1 MSRFLSFLAVVL
13 LFSGCASPQEP
24 VVDIPIIPMPV
35 SMESRSGSFD
45 LATSSGFKV
54 DSPELIGVTERF
66 AATLALPMGMTLP
79 ISEDG
84 DMVLTLDA
92 SLEKEAYTIDVSE
105 DALVISAGNAAGA
118 FYAFQSILQMLP
130 PEIEV
135 RGRVEQGDWT
145 IPAVHIEDAP
155 RFSYRGMHL
164 DVGRYFFDVAF
175 IKKYI
180 DTMARYKFNTF
191 HWGLTQDQGWRLE
204 IPAYPRLTEVGA
216 WRKETIVD
224 KNFDPYVGDGIP
236 HGGFYTHDD
245 VREVLAYA
253 AERYVTVIPEI
264 NMPGHSTAALAAYP
278 ELGCGFGPYE
288 VQTTWGI
295 KSDILCPSETTFSFL
310 TDVLGVV
317 IDLFPSAYIHI
328 GSDEVPKTQ
337 WENSSLAQSIMTRE
351 GLANEEE
358 LQSWFVRRIETF
370 LNENDR
376 NLIGWDEILEGG
388 LAPNAT
394 VMSWRGMVGGI
405 EAAKMGHDVIMTP
418 TRYAYFD
425 FYQADPESEPLAMNW
440 AGYSTPLDTVYAFEP
455 VPSEL
460 TQEEAQHILGAQGNV
475 WTEYISTPEY
485 AEYMVYPRAMALAEV
500 VWSPPARRNLD
511 SFYRRLVGNL
521 PHLESLGVNYR
532 IPDRLA
538 RAEEEIAALN

>member
-1 MSRFLSFLAVVL
+1 MSVDLVSDPSYFPTDMSQFLSFLAVVL
-13 LFSGCASPQEP
+13 LFSGCASPQKP
-24 VVDIPIIPMPV
+24 VVDIPIIPVPV

-92 SLEKEAYTIDVSE
+92 SLKKEAYTIDVSE

-191 HWGLTQDQGWRLE
+191 HWGLTQDRGWRLE

-216 WRKETIVD
+216 WRKETKRFKTIDKDNAPLVRQMNSLPLLLGRTIIV
-224 KNFDPYVGDGIP
+224 
-236 HGGFYTHDD
+236 
-245 VREVLAYA
+245 A
-253 AERYVTVIPEI
+253 AR
-264 NMPGHSTAALAAYP
+264 
-278 ELGCGFGPYE
+278 
-288 VQTTWGI
+288 
-295 KSDILCPSETTFSFL
+295 K
-310 TDVLGVV
+310 
-317 IDLFPSAYIHI
+317 
-328 GSDEVPKTQ
+328 
-337 WENSSLAQSIMTRE
+337 
-351 GLANEEE
+351 
-358 LQSWFVRRIETF
+358 
-370 LNENDR
+370 
-376 NLIGWDEILEGG
+376 
-388 LAPNAT
+388 
-394 VMSWRGMVGGI
+394 
-405 EAAKMGHDVIMTP
+405 
-418 TRYAYFD
+418 
-425 FYQADPESEPLAMNW
+425 
-440 AGYSTPLDTVYAFEP
+440 
-455 VPSEL
+455 
-460 TQEEAQHILGAQGNV
+460 
-475 WTEYISTPEY
+475 
-485 AEYMVYPRAMALAEV
+485 
-500 VWSPPARRNLD
+500 PAR
-511 SFYRRLVGNL
+511 
-521 PHLESLGVNYR
+521 
-532 IPDRLA
+532 
-538 RAEEEIAALN
+538 